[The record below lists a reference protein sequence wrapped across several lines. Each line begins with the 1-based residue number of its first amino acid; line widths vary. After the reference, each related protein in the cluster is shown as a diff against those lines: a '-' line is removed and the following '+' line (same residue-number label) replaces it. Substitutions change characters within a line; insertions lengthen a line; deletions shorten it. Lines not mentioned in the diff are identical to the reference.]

1 MTDQNKSVLEGIREL
16 TSHIIAR
23 AAEIEAAR
31 RIPLDIVQSLKSA
44 GVFRMFVPRSHG
56 GLELALPTG
65 LEIIRALG
73 RIDGSVGWT
82 AMIGSG
88 SALFAALLP
97 RETYDRIS
105 GRGPDVIFAGSSQP
119 AGKAEMTADGW
130 RVNGRWPFVS
140 GCQHADWIMGFG
152 VVTAGGET
160 PPPPGL
166 NTRAPVIS

>member
-1 MTDQNKSVLEGIREL
+1 MTDQNKAVLEGIREL
-16 TSHIIAR
+16 TPHIIAR

-73 RIDGSVGWT
+73 RADGSVGWT

-97 RETYDRIS
+97 RETYDRVYE
-105 GRGPDVIFAGSSQP
+105 RGPDVIFAGSFFAARGYSR
-119 AGKAEMTADGW
+119 DD
-130 RVNGRWPFVS
+130 GRWLAGERTVAFCKRLSARRLDHGVRCRNGGRHVS
-140 GCQHADWIMGFG
+140 
-152 VVTAGGET
+152 
-160 PPPPGL
+160 P
-166 NTRAPVIS
+166 

>member
-1 MTDQNKSVLEGIREL
+1 LKLAWSRRAIDLRHARSEQAALEGIREL
-16 TSHIIAR
+16 TPHIIAR
-23 AAEIEAAR
+23 TDEIEAAR

-88 SALFAALLP
+88 SALFA
-97 RETYDRIS
+97 S
-105 GRGPDVIFAGSSQP
+105 
-119 AGKAEMTADGW
+119 
-130 RVNGRWPFVS
+130 
-140 GCQHADWIMGFG
+140 
-152 VVTAGGET
+152 
-160 PPPPGL
+160 
-166 NTRAPVIS
+166 AP